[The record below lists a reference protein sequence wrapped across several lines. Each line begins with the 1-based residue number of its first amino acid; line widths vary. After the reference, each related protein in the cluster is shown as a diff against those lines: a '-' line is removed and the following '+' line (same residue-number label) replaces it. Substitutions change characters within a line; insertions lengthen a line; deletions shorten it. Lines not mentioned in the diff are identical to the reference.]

1 MMTNDRVLPV
11 IRMFVAGIGL
21 WVASLLGATPAS
33 AEVSCQAWNT
43 IGFFEEAS
51 VADVSRCLKAGAD
64 VNVRSEHGFMPL
76 HFAARH
82 TEFPAVIATLL
93 EAGAD
98 HEAASGLYGSTPLH
112 HAAGFSKNPA
122 VFLEVLGAYLR
133 AGADVDVRNE
143 NGATPLHWAA
153 SHTEFPA
160 VIATLLEAGADLEA
174 ATPWDNN
181 TPLYLAA
188 GSIFNNNPAV
198 VQALL
203 NGGASIHARGYNGCT
218 ALHSAASG
226 ANNAEVLEVL
236 LKAGTDVNVQC
247 YWDGRPTGVTPLH
260 LAAYE
265 NPELSV
271 TETLLK
277 AGADLDA
284 REFNGETP
292 LHRTA
297 GIQSSYQENPAIII
311 ALIAAGAN
319 LDARNDSGHTPL
331 QGARER
337 KKEGDELPDEI
348 LAAFTDQEAV
358 AAYKEK
364 LKQAE
369 DAARKQEIEEQLR
382 EVRVSCDK
390 WNTPGFFRNATA
402 TDVAFCLKSESP
414 NAKDDQGRTPMHHAA
429 LHGEPAVIAALAE
442 AGADP
447 DALDDSGRTP
457 LHLVAVL
464 GDAPEAVSALA
475 AAGASLDAPDGKGR
489 TPLEFAERF
498 GETPAIV
505 AALREARTTSIPA
518 PNEDAAA
525 SCENWNTPGFFRK
538 AGPEDLAR
546 CLRTRDPNARNENGR
561 TPMHYAA
568 QGTSPAMVTALAK
581 AGANLNSPDERG
593 GWTPLHLAA
602 WFSETPSVVAALL
615 AAGADPAVK
624 DGEGKTPWDY
634 AQSNIALKDTPVYWR
649 LDEER
654 SN

>member
-1 MMTNDRVLPV
+1 MTNDRVLPV
-11 IRMFVAGIGL
+11 IRLFVAGIGI
-21 WVASLLGATPAS
+21 WVALLLGAAPAS
-33 AEVSCQAWNT
+33 SEVSCQAWNSEE
-43 IGFFEEAS
+43 FFREAGA
-51 VADVSRCLKAGAD
+51 ADVTRCLTSGAD
-64 VNVRSEHGFMPL
+64 VNVRNEKG
-76 HFAARH
+76 
-82 TEFPAVIATLL
+82 
-93 EAGAD
+93 D
-98 HEAASGLYGSTPLH
+98 TPLH
-112 HAAGFSKNPA
+112 N
-122 VFLEVLGAYLR
+122 
-133 AGADVDVRNE
+133 
-143 NGATPLHWAA
+143 AA
-153 SHTEFPA
+153 SYTEDPE
-160 VIATLLEAGADLEA
+160 VIAALLKAGADLEA
-174 ATPWDNN
+174 AGSWYGA
-181 TPLYLAA
+181 TPLHLAA
-188 GSIFNNNPAV
+188 SVNMSLEVIDALLRAGADANARTSYSGPLLHTAARFRNPAV

-203 NGGASIHARGYNGCT
+203 NAGAAIDARNDSGCT
-218 ALHSAASG
+218 ALHAA
-226 ANNAEVLEVL
+226 ATQTFKAEVLEVL
-236 LKAGTDVNVQC
+236 LEAGADVNVQC
-247 YWDGRPTGVTPLH
+247 EFKGRPSGVTPLH
-260 LAAYE
+260 LAAQY
-265 NPELSV
+265 NDELSI
-271 TETLLK
+271 TETLLR

-297 GIQSSYQENPAIII
+297 GIQIIHQENPAIII

-348 LAAFTDQEAV
+348 LAAFTDQDAV

-364 LKQAE
+364 QEQAQ

-382 EVRVSCDK
+382 EVRVLCNK

-442 AGADP
+442 AGANP

-464 GDAPEAVSALA
+464 GDAPEAVSALVT
-475 AAGASLDAPDGKGR
+475 AGARLDAPDGKGR
-489 TPLEFAERF
+489 TPLEFAEKF
-498 GETPAIV
+498 GETPSIV
-505 AALREARTTSIPA
+505 AALREARTMSSSA
-518 PNEDAAA
+518 PNDDAAA

-538 AGPEDLAR
+538 AGPEDLTR
-546 CLRTRDPNARNENGR
+546 CLKTKDPDARNENGR

-581 AGANLNSPDERG
+581 AGANLNTPDERG

-602 WFSETPSVVAALL
+602 WFCETPSVVAALL
-615 AAGADPAVK
+615 SAGADPAVK
-624 DGEGKTPWDY
+624 DRAGKTPWDY
-634 AQSNIALKDTPVYWR
+634 AQSNVALKDTPVYWR